1 MNLVIN
7 PNAKS
12 ASNKIASPTRRL
24 SDVTARLVFP
34 RSFTRK
40 NNPLP
45 RHRTMASITT
55 IIRKLSIE
63 FLALIRSAN
72 RIKGRR

>member
-24 SDVTARLVFP
+24 NDVTVRLLFP
-34 RSFTRK
+34 RSLTRK
-40 NNPLP
+40 NSPLP
-45 RHRTMASITT
+45 RDTTIASITT

-63 FLALIRSAN
+63 FLALIRNVN
-72 RIKGRR
+72 RIKGSR

>member
-7 PNAKS
+7 PKASS

-24 SDVTARLVFP
+24 NDVTVRLLFP

-40 NNPLP
+40 NKPLP
-45 RHRTMASITT
+45 RHTTIASITT

-72 RIKGRR
+72 RIKGER